1 MVRSPDDRLLLR
13 NSVILYCH
21 EVRNPDHTAD
31 ELSVLIRCQ
40 EDHDAVVRLH
50 SRYFDDEYG
59 IGFTVD
65 ARADGLHAQLHG
77 VKVWV
82 WDGVRLPDFIA
93 QLAADYRGW
102 ADQRIWQTN
111 HLSVSAGFHAG
122 GHVALT
128 WNLQR
133 WLTRS
138 DTWQA
143 SVTTWLEAGE
153 QMRSLAADLREFLP
167 VPDAYHP
174 ESGAGESSD

>member
-1 MVRSPDDRLLLR
+1 L
-13 NSVILYCH
+13 VIVYCH
-21 EVRNPDHTAD
+21 DVPNLDHTAD

-50 SRYFDDEYG
+50 SRYFPDEYG
-59 IGFTVD
+59 IGFAVD
-65 ARADGLHAQLHG
+65 ARADGLHAQLQG
-77 VKVWV
+77 VEVWV
-82 WDGVRLPDFIA
+82 WDDAWLPDFIA

-128 WNLQR
+128 WNLHR

-153 QMRSLAADLREFLP
+153 QMSNLAADLREFLP
-167 VPDAYHP
+167 MPP
-174 ESGAGESSD
+174 PSR